1 MPDADAARDAI
12 LAEARERT
20 AAMSAQEKR
29 QLITHL
35 RDNWAEDPAA
45 ASAFLS
51 VDTTAATTLLVA
63 LLELGLLS
71 EEAVQQ
77 VAREDAEIQ
86 QSSAAV
92 VTQQRADDGY
102 TQYQLELLRQVSQ
115 HAAAR
120 DAALRTVSARTRAYA
135 LPACALP
142 RPRRW
147 WVVRR
152 CCAFRWLGS
161 RRR

>member
-102 TQYQLELLRQVSQ
+102 TQYQLELLRQVAGLTTEMMQGLSPFQQQQLLTLQ
-115 HAAAR
+115 HMT
-120 DAALRTVSARTRAYA
+120 RTSGVLDRAG
-135 LPACALP
+135 
-142 RPRRW
+142 R
-147 WVVRR
+147 
-152 CCAFRWLGS
+152 
-161 RRR
+161 